1 MSDSSSDRV
10 RELVAELAEAKQTIA
25 ALVEQ
30 VDSLRARAA
39 TADRAGQQI
48 RQKSRALSESEAQL
62 RSMNSELRQMEQTK
76 AEFISV
82 AAHELRTPLTGI
94 VGYLDLI
101 AEGRFGDVPPP
112 LGRPVA
118 ALRRNAYRLKRL
130 VEELLD
136 ITRIESGQVQL
147 SPQPCKLGRI
157 ATDVVEELMPLAAE
171 KRQTMTA
178 VTRAEPTVL
187 ADPDKLHRALEGV
200 VACTIRATPDNG
212 AIRVTTDFP
221 PQDLYTGDWARVQ
234 VRNDSP
240 GASTE
245 QLERM
250 FEPFAAARSVKHHT
264 SSGPDPAGLGLY
276 ISRGLVELHNGMIM
290 VDSHDGAYAE
300 LSVLLPLH
308 VDPGSS

>member
-1 MSDSSSDRV
+1 MSESDDARV
-10 RELVAELAEAKQTIA
+10 RELTAELAEAKQTIA

-30 VDSLRARAA
+30 VDNLRTRAE
-39 TADRAGQQI
+39 TADSAGQTI
-48 RQKSRALSESEAQL
+48 RQKTRALSESEAQL
-62 RSMNSELRQMEQTK
+62 RSVNSELRQMEQAK

-101 AEGRFGDVPPP
+101 AEGRFGDVPQP

-136 ITRIESGQVQL
+136 ITRIETGQVQL
-147 SPQPCKLGRI
+147 APQPCELDRI
-157 ATDVVEELMPLAAE
+157 AADVVEELMPLAVE

-178 VTRAEPTVL
+178 VARAQPTVF

-200 VACTIRATPDNG
+200 VASTIRATPDEG
-212 AIRVTTDFP
+212 VIHVTTDFP
-221 PQDLYTGDWARVQ
+221 PQDSYTGEWGRVQ
-234 VRNDSP
+234 VRNDGP
-240 GASTE
+240 GVSVE
-245 QLERM
+245 QLQRM
-250 FEPFAAARSVKHHT
+250 FEPFVAARSVKHHT

-276 ISRGLVELHNGMIM
+276 ISRGLVELHDGMIM
-290 VDSHDGAYAE
+290 VDSHDGEYTE

-308 VDPGSS
+308 TDAQA